1 MIPDGPATCHA
12 ARVPDATIFVLASD
26 ALVLESIVRA
36 VEPLGR
42 VQGACV
48 WTDVAGPMLH
58 VVRDAARSV
67 VLVCDL
73 EGAGGRTADF
83 CRVVRQHAPRVRVVV
98 VSSAAWGVPVALSD
112 VVVPKSAGTEAL
124 ARAVAIAIQAGARR
138 T

>member
-12 ARVPDATIFVLASD
+12 ARVADAAIFVLDSD
-26 ALVLESIVRA
+26 ALLLESIVRA
-36 VEPLGR
+36 VEPLGK

-58 VVRDAARSV
+58 VVRDLARPV

-73 EGAGGRTADF
+73 DGAGGRNADF

-98 VSSAAWGVPVALSD
+98 FSSAAWGVPEALSD
-112 VVVPKSAGTEAL
+112 VVVSKSAGVDAL
-124 ARAVAIAIQAGARR
+124 ARAVASAIQAGAHRA
-138 T
+138 